1 MRTPTSGMHRKRFSS
16 TPSASA
22 VAIGLS
28 IGLAVHA
35 GSAHAQAAAE
45 PAPAPATP
53 PPEAVASGSPLAEQQ
68 LEQIRKMVA
77 AMPKLFEYDGYVRTG
92 FGINAKGGDQDAF
105 QAPGAYAKYRL
116 GNETETYGELGFTAN
131 WVNPE
136 HTDTWFKT
144 KIKLAMIFPRNSTFD
159 TIRDPPAAAGTA
171 NIALREAYGE
181 AGNVIASHP
190 ETTFWAGARFYRRRD
205 VHINDF
211 FFNDMSGYGGGFQ
224 DMKVGEKAKL
234 SIAYLGGSVEN
245 DRNALGQEISADLG
259 RLAKNTLDIR
269 VSDIPVGPGNL
280 EIWLIP
286 TLALRGNSLKENH
299 SGFGGGLFYFTPM
312 MGGFN
317 EISASFGLNAAANL
331 SSGLDPSI
339 PSGGWLFRAVD
350 RAVFQLNPQLSMMAD
365 FVLQFDNKNGNP
377 SGTTDSSLGNT
388 WFSIGAR
395 PVYMFGKYTGVAV
408 EGGVDVT
415 KSEATGS
422 ATRVLGKVTVA
433 GLIRPAADFWARPE
447 LRVFATL
454 AGWNG
459 AVNDAGGAGGA
470 AFAGDNAGATFG
482 VQAESWW

>member
-1 MRTPTSGMHRKRFSS
+1 MRTPTSGKHRQRFSS
-16 TPSASA
+16 IQWSASA
-22 VAIGLS
+22 LAIGFS
-28 IGLAVHA
+28 IGLAANA

-45 PAPAPATP
+45 PAPPATA

-68 LEQIRKMVA
+68 LEQVRKMIQ

-105 QAPGAYAKYRL
+105 QAPGAYSKYRL
-116 GNETETYGELGFTAN
+116 GNETETYGEVGLTAN
-131 WVNPE
+131 WVNPD

-144 KIKLAMIFPRNSTFD
+144 KIKLALVFPRNSTFD
-159 TIRDPPAAAGTA
+159 SLRDPPGGGGDPAS

-181 AGNVIASHP
+181 AGNVIATHP

-234 SIAYLGGSVEN
+234 SIAYLGGS
-245 DRNALGQEISADLG
+245 NARDAMGQQIVADLG
-259 RLAKNTLDIR
+259 RLAKNTLDVRI
-269 VSDIPVGPGNL
+269 SDIPAGPGNL

-286 TLALRGNSLKENH
+286 TLALRGNSAFENH

-317 EISASFGLNAAANL
+317 EISGSFGFNAAANL
-331 SSGLDPSI
+331 SSGIESI

-377 SGTTDSSLGNT
+377 TGTTDSSLGNT

-395 PVYMFGKYTGVAV
+395 PVFMLSKYTGVAV
-408 EGGVDVT
+408 EGGVDIVKPET
-415 KSEATGS
+415 TGS
-422 ATRVLGKVTVA
+422 ATRLLGKVTVA

>member
-1 MRTPTSGMHRKRFSS
+1 MRGIHPKRFSS
-16 TPSASA
+16 IQWSASA
-22 VAIGLS
+22 LAIGLS
-28 IGLAVHA
+28 IGVAVVPRR
-35 GSAHAQAAAE
+35 AHAQGTE
-45 PAPAPATP
+45 PPAPAPTP
-53 PPEAVASGSPLAEQQ
+53 AVEGNPLAEPQ
-68 LEQIRKMVA
+68 LEQVRKMVT

-92 FGINAKGGDQDAF
+92 FGINAKGGDQDPF

-131 WVNPE
+131 WINPE
-136 HTDTWFKT
+136 HTDAWFKT
-144 KIKLAMIFPRNSTFD
+144 KIKLAIVLPRNSTFD
-159 TIRDPPAAAGTA
+159 LLSQPPGLM
-171 NIALREAYGE
+171 ALREAYGE

-190 ETTFWAGARFYRRRD
+190 ETSFWAGARFYRRRD

-245 DRNALGQEISADLG
+245 TAMDSPNLG

-269 VSDIPVGPGNL
+269 VSDIPVGTGNL

-286 TLALRGNSLKENH
+286 TLALQGNSTRENH
-299 SGFGGGLFYFTPM
+299 SGIGGGLFYFTPM

-317 EISASFGLNAAANL
+317 EISASFGYNAAANL

-350 RAVFQLNPQLSMMAD
+350 RAVFQLNPQLSMMGT
-365 FVLQFDNKNGNP
+365 FVLQFDNKNGSP

-395 PVYMFGKYTGVAV
+395 PVYMFGKYTGIAV
-408 EGGVDVT
+408 EGGIDVT
-415 KSEATGS
+415 KPETSGS
-422 ATRVLGKVTVA
+422 ATNVLGKLTVA

-454 AGWNG
+454 AGWNS
-459 AVNDAGGAGGA
+459 AVNNAGGTGGA
-470 AFAGDNAGATFG
+470 AFAGDNVGATFG

>member
-1 MRTPTSGMHRKRFSS
+1 
-16 TPSASA
+16 
-22 VAIGLS
+22 
-28 IGLAVHA
+28 
-35 GSAHAQAAAE
+35 
-45 PAPAPATP
+45 
-53 PPEAVASGSPLAEQQ
+53 
-68 LEQIRKMVA
+68 
-77 AMPKLFEYDGYVRTG
+77 VRTG

-116 GNETETYGELGFTAN
+116 GNETEMYSELGFTAN
-131 WVNPE
+131 WINPE

-144 KIKLAMIFPRNSTFD
+144 KMKLALIFPRNSTFD
-159 TIRDPPAAAGTA
+159 TLRDPSGT
-171 NIALREAYGE
+171 NLALREAYGE

-245 DRNALGQEISADLG
+245 DRNAMGQEISADLG

-331 SSGLDPSI
+331 SSGLDPTI

-377 SGTTDSSLGNT
+377 SGTTDSSLANT

-408 EGGVDVT
+408 EGGIDVT
-415 KSEATGS
+415 KAEATGS

>member
-1 MRTPTSGMHRKRFSS
+1 MSTPTSGMHRQRFSS
-16 TPSASA
+16 ILRSASA
-22 VAIGLS
+22 LAIGLS
-28 IGLAVHA
+28 IGLAVNA
-35 GSAHAQAAAE
+35 GNAHAQAAAE
-45 PAPAPATP
+45 PAPPPATP

-68 LEQIRKMVA
+68 LEQIRKMVS

-116 GNETETYGELGFTAN
+116 GNETEMYSELGFTAN
-131 WVNPE
+131 WINPE

-144 KIKLAMIFPRNSTFD
+144 KMKLALIFPRNSTFD
-159 TIRDPPAAAGTA
+159 TLRDPSGT
-171 NIALREAYGE
+171 NLALREAYGE

-245 DRNALGQEISADLG
+245 DRNAMGQEISADLG

-331 SSGLDPSI
+331 SSGLDPTI

-408 EGGVDVT
+408 EGGIDVT
-415 KSEATGS
+415 KAEATGS

-470 AFAGDNAGATFG
+470 AFAGDNAGATVG